1 MSPVLALQA
10 FARARLDGWRE
21 RRRLNR
27 IAWRVRKA
35 SALRRRAEQL
45 DEEAVRRFNAEYPIV
60 GGRRR

>member
-1 MSPVLALQA
+1 MRLVLALLA
-10 FARARLDGWRE
+10 LARARLDGWRE

-35 SALRRRAEQL
+35 SALRRRADHL

-60 GGRRR
+60 AGQRR